1 MSRVNSSVIEQKLL
15 YNALHSRTILFS
27 GAEMR
32 ASQWFLATLKETP
45 NDAEIV
51 SHQLMLRTGMI
62 RKLGSGLYTWMP
74 LGLKVLRKI
83 EQIVREEM
91 NRINA
96 MELLMP
102 AVQPAELWQE
112 TGRWDTFGGQ
122 LLTMKDSNGREY
134 CYGPTHEEV
143 ITDIMRNELQSYK
156 QLPASFY
163 QIQTKFRDEI
173 RPRFG
178 VMRAREFIMKDAYS
192 FHLNLESLQI
202 TYKDMY
208 QAYCRIF
215 DRMGLK
221 YRAVEA
227 DTGAIGGSASHEFQ
241 VLADSGEDLIF
252 YSDKGDYAAN
262 IEQATSLKPEKAT
275 PITQKMILIDTPNQ
289 KTIAE
294 VSKFLGVA
302 SNQTIKTLIV
312 KGKEHPMV
320 ALVLRGDDE
329 LNEVKAIKHP
339 LVHSP
344 LQFIDEETILKT
356 LKTPIG
362 SLGPVNLPIPVI
374 ADHHALAMDSFI
386 CGANQADKHYQHAA
400 WDKDVSE
407 YLVYDLRNVKEGDI
421 SPDGKGILHSCRGIE
436 VGHVFQLG
444 DKYAKAMNA
453 AVINEQGQLETMLM
467 GCYGL
472 GITRV
477 VAAAIEQHHD
487 EKGIIWP
494 QNIAPFQVV
503 IIPLNGHR
511 SQVVQKQADALYE
524 RLKELGVDVLIDD
537 RNERAGVL
545 FADHDLIGIPHRII
559 VSERNMEQNCV
570 EYKNRANGEALQLS
584 LDKAIDTIVQLVSNK

>member
-1 MSRVNSSVIEQKLL
+1 MKGDKYIIPTLIIYRNPGID
-15 YNALHSRTILFS
+15 
-27 GAEMR
+27 MR
-32 ASQWFLATLKETP
+32 ASQWFLVTQKETP
-45 NDAEIV
+45 NDAEIA
-51 SHQLMLRTGMI
+51 SHQLMLRSGMI

-74 LGLKVLRKI
+74 LGLRVLRKV
-83 EQIVREEM
+83 ENIVREEM
-91 NRINA
+91 NKTHA

-102 AVQPAELWQE
+102 SVQPAELWQE
-112 TGRWDTFGGQ
+112 TGRWETFGGQ
-122 LLTMKDSNGREY
+122 LLTMKDSNQREY
-134 CYGPTHEEV
+134 CFGPTHEEV

-156 QLPASFY
+156 QLPVNFY

-192 FHLNLESLQI
+192 FHLSLESLQE

-241 VLADSGEDLIF
+241 VLAESGEDLIF
-252 YSDKGDYAAN
+252 YSDASDYAAN
-262 IEQATSLKPEKAT
+262 IEQATSLKPLKANQSCNET
-275 PITQKMILIDTPNQ
+275 ITLVDTPNQ
-289 KTIAE
+289 KTIDE
-294 VSKFLGVA
+294 VASFLGIA

-329 LNEVKAIKHP
+329 LNEVKATKHP

-344 LQFIDEETILKT
+344 LSFIDEELILKT
-356 LKTPIG
+356 LKTPLG
-362 SLGPVNLPIPVI
+362 SIGPVKLNIPVI
-374 ADHHALAMDSFI
+374 VDHQALAMPSFV
-386 CGANQADKHYQHAA
+386 CGANQADKHFINAA
-400 WDKDVSE
+400 WERDAKYDDA
-407 YLVYDLRNVKEGDI
+407 YDLRNVKEGDP
-421 SPDGKGILHSCRGIE
+421 SPDGRGTLHCCRGIE

-453 AVINEQGQLETMLM
+453 SVINEQGQLQTMIM

-487 EKGIIWP
+487 EHGIIWP
-494 QNIAPFQVV
+494 QALAPFQVN
-503 IIPLNGHR
+503 IIPLNSAR
-511 SQVVQKQADALYE
+511 SQAVKEQAESLYQQ
-524 RLKELGVDVLIDD
+524 LKSHGIDVLLDD

-545 FADHDLIGIPHRII
+545 FADNDLIGIPHRLV
-559 VSERNMEQNCV
+559 VSERNLEQGCI
-570 EYKNRANGEALQLS
+570 EYKSRTSSETQLIN
-584 LDKAIDTIVQLVSNK
+584 LDKVVNFIIELINK

>member
-1 MSRVNSSVIEQKLL
+1 MKN
-15 YNALHSRTILFS
+15 S

-32 ASQWFLATLKETP
+32 VSQWFLATQKETP

-51 SHQLMLRTGMI
+51 SHQLMLRAGMI

-74 LGLKVLRKI
+74 LGLKVMRKV

-91 NRINA
+91 NKIHA
-96 MELLMP
+96 IELLMP

-112 TGRWDTFGGQ
+112 TGRWETFGGQ

-143 ITDIMRNELQSYK
+143 ITDIMRNELRSYK
-156 QLPASFY
+156 QLPACFY

-192 FHLNLESLQI
+192 FHLDLESLQE

-215 DRMGLK
+215 DRLGLK

-241 VLADSGEDLIF
+241 VLADSGEDIIF
-252 YSDKGDYAAN
+252 YSDASDYAAN
-262 IEQATSLKPEKAT
+262 VEQAVSLQPAKSINQT
-275 PITQKMILIDTPNQ
+275 TQPLTLVDTPNQ

-294 VSKFLGVA
+294 VSKFLDIAHSEIV
-302 SNQTIKTLIV
+302 KTLIV
-312 KGKEHPMV
+312 KGHELPMV

-329 LNEVKAIKHP
+329 LNEVKATKHP

-344 LQFIDEETILKT
+344 LQLIDDTSILNT
-356 LKTPIG
+356 LKTPVG
-362 SLGPVNLPIPVI
+362 SLGPINLSIPVI
-374 ADHHALAMDSFI
+374 VDHQALAMDSFT
-386 CGANQADKHYQHAA
+386 CGANKADKHYQHAA
-400 WDKDVSE
+400 WDRDVNN
-407 YLVYDLRNVKEGDI
+407 YQAFDLRNVKEGDP
-421 SPDGKGILHSCRGIE
+421 SPDGKGILHSCHGIE

-444 DKYAKAMNA
+444 DKYAKAMDA
-453 AVINEQGQLETMLM
+453 SVINEQGQLEIMLM

-472 GITRV
+472 GISRV

-487 EKGIIWP
+487 AQGIIWP
-494 QNIAPFQVV
+494 QNLAPFHVV
-503 IIPLNGHR
+503 IIPLNGHK
-511 SQVVQKQADALYE
+511 SQAVKDQAEALYQQFVNA
-524 RLKELGVDVLIDD
+524 GIDVLLDD
-537 RNERAGVL
+537 RNERAGAL
-545 FADHDLIGIPHRII
+545 FADHDLIGIPHRLV
-559 VSERNMEQNCV
+559 VSDRNIEQNCV
-570 EYKNRANGEALQLS
+570 EYKSRATGETKLLN
-584 LDKAIDTIVQLVSNK
+584 LNTVVNELRELTSN

>member
-1 MSRVNSSVIEQKLL
+1 MKL
-15 YNALHSRTILFS
+15 NS
-27 GAEMR
+27 GAAMR

-45 NDAEIV
+45 NDAEVV

-74 LGLKVLRKI
+74 LGLKVLRKV
-83 EQIVREEM
+83 EHIVREEM
-91 NRINA
+91 NRINSV
-96 MELLMP
+96 ELLMP

-112 TGRWDTFGGQ
+112 TGRWETFGGQ

-156 QLPASFY
+156 QLPRCFY

-192 FHLNLESLQI
+192 FHLNLESLQN
-202 TYKDMY
+202 TYKEMY

-252 YSDKGDYAAN
+252 YSDASDYAAN
-262 IEQATSLKPEKAT
+262 IEQAISLKPAKAT
-275 PITQKMILIDTPNQ
+275 NQSIQTIALVDTPKQ

-294 VSKFLGVA
+294 VAQFMKIA
-302 SNQTIKTLIV
+302 SSEMVKTLIV
-312 KGKEHPMV
+312 RGKEHPLI

-329 LNEVKAIKHP
+329 LNEIKAIKHP
-339 LVHSP
+339 LIHSP
-344 LQFIDEETILKT
+344 LQFIDEETIVKT
-356 LKTPIG
+356 LNAPIG
-362 SLGPVNLPIPVI
+362 SLGPIDLAIPVI
-374 ADHHALAMDSFI
+374 IDHQALAMDSFV

-400 WDKDVSE
+400 WDKDVKDYQE
-407 YLVYDLRNVKEGDI
+407 YDLRNVKEGDI
-421 SPDGKGILHSCRGIE
+421 SPDGKGTLHSCRGIE

-453 AVINEQGQLETMLM
+453 SVINEQGQLETMMM

-487 EKGIIWP
+487 EQGIIWP
-494 QNIAPFQVV
+494 SNIAPFQVV
-503 IIPLNGHR
+503 IIPLNGHK
-511 SQVVQKQADALYE
+511 SQAVKDQADALYE
-524 RLKELGVDVLIDD
+524 QFCNAGIDVLLDD
-537 RNERAGVL
+537 RNERAGAL
-545 FADHDLIGIPHRII
+545 FADHDLIGIPHRLV
-559 VSERNMEQNCV
+559 VSDRNLEQNCV
-570 EYKNRANGEALQLS
+570 EYKSRATGETTS
-584 LDKAIDTIVQLVSNK
+584 LDLNTAVAKIVTIVLQ

>member
-1 MSRVNSSVIEQKLL
+1 MPENLRIK
-15 YNALHSRTILFS
+15 S

-91 NRINA
+91 NNIKA
-96 MELLMP
+96 IEVLMP

-112 TGRWDTFGGQ
+112 TGRWETFGGQ
-122 LLTMKDSNGREY
+122 LLTMKDSNDREY
-134 CYGPTHEEV
+134 CFGPTHEEV
-143 ITDIMRNELQSYK
+143 ITDIMRHELQSYK

-192 FHLNLESLQI
+192 FHLSLESLQN

-208 QAYCRIF
+208 HAYCRIF

-252 YSDKGDYAAN
+252 YSDQGDYAAN
-262 IEQATSLKPEKAT
+262 IEQATSLKPAKAT
-275 PITQKMILIDTPNQ
+275 PISQKIILVDTPNK

-294 VSKFLGVA
+294 VAQFLQVSA
-302 SNQTIKTLIV
+302 KQTVKTLIV

-320 ALVLRGDDE
+320 ALILCGDDE
-329 LNEVKAIKHP
+329 LNEVKATKHP
-339 LVHSP
+339 LIDNP
-344 LQFIDEETILKT
+344 LQFIDEETILKN
-356 LKTPIG
+356 LNAPIG
-362 SLGPVNLPIPVI
+362 SLGPVNLAIPII
-374 ADHHALAMDSFI
+374 ADYHALAMDSFI

-400 WDKDVSE
+400 WDKDVKE
-407 YLVYDLRNVKEGDI
+407 YLAFDLRNVKEGDI
-421 SPDGKGILHSCRGIE
+421 SPDGQGTLYSCRGIE

-453 AVINEQGQLETMLM
+453 VVINEQGQLETMLM

-487 EKGIIWP
+487 ERGIIWP
-494 QNIAPFQVV
+494 QNIAPFQLV
-503 IIPLNGHR
+503 IIPLNAHR
-511 SQVVQKQADALYE
+511 SPEVKKQADALYQQFKS
-524 RLKELGVDVLIDD
+524 LNIDVLIDD

-545 FADHDLIGIPHRII
+545 FADHDLIGIPHRLV
-559 VSERNMEQNCV
+559 VSERNIEQNCV
-570 EYKNRANGEALQLS
+570 EYKNRATGEIQQFN
-584 LDKAIDTIVQLVSNK
+584 LDTAVDSVLNLISKN